1 MQLEVIEKLSK
12 NYHGKVVVS
21 SIAITAFL
29 LLTTLAS
36 VSQAS
41 ASTIALSNFAVTPAQ
56 SAKGASVTGSLSVQN
71 LDSKNTVS
79 VIVTM
84 YDNGIVVADNSANP
98 TSIAKGDT
106 VTVQLQFQT
115 ASSAPHCYTASASPG
130 PVTIGYC
137 ESGGRI
143 LGGTTG
149 SINTL
154 ALVASAVAVASIV
167 VAGTLATRRRRT
179 N

>member
-1 MQLEVIEKLSK
+1 MIST
-12 NYHGKVVVS
+12 
-21 SIAITAFL
+21 IALGALL

-36 VSQAS
+36 VSEAS
-41 ASTIALSNFAVTPAQ
+41 ASTIALSNFAVLPAQ

-71 LDSKNTVS
+71 LDSKNAVS
-79 VIVTM
+79 VVVTM
-84 YDNGIVVADNSANP
+84 YDNGIAVADDSANP
-98 TSIAKGDT
+98 TNIAKGDT
-106 VTVQLQFQT
+106 VTIQLQFQT

-137 ESGGRI
+137 ESGGHI

-149 SINTL
+149 SIDTL
-154 ALVASAVAVASIV
+154 TLVASAIGVASIA
-167 VAGTLATRRRRT
+167 VATTLTLRRRRP